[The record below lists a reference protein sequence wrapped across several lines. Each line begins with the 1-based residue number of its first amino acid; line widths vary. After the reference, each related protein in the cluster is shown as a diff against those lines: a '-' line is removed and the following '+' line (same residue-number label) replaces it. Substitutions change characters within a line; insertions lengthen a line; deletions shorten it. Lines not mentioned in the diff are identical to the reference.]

1 MTTLQ
6 FNFVDPK
13 DLLEQLSKFREHLN
27 YEQDLDFF
35 TTEMTKNIEKL
46 KTQRELKAP
55 IDLEIAQLR
64 SRQESGFI
72 DRFKYRDLSREV
84 RQKQS
89 EIDEKIHKLQTDNNQ
104 FATKIY
110 QLKKFLV
117 PAKEYL
123 DTFKSLVV
131 TYSIVTISQNG
142 IVSSYMLVPDEV
154 RRVCSEPDLVL
165 LATNSDLGAAI
176 LNQRIGKV
184 ESAQNKFGD
193 LEILLTGLA
202 DNATLDF
209 FSDIYLSTQQAGSYR
224 IVKHVDNEEAFRRW
238 GYKGQNNYIQCT
250 KCRSMYPPGSL
261 CNCHA

>member
-6 FNFVDPK
+6 FDFSDPD
-13 DLLEQLSKFREHLN
+13 DLLNQLMNHRQYLD
-27 YEQDLDFF
+27 YEEKIGLLSI
-35 TTEMTKNIEKL
+35 EMNKNIGEL

-72 DRFKYRDLSREV
+72 DRFKYRELSREV

-154 RRVCSEPDLVL
+154 RRVCSESDVDL
-165 LATNSDLGAAI
+165 LATNSGLGKAI

-184 ESAQNKFGD
+184 DSSRNKFGD
-193 LEILLTGLA
+193 LEILRTDLA
-202 DNATLDF
+202 DNATLEF
-209 FSDIYLSTQQAGSYR
+209 LSEIYLSTQQARSYR